1 MRKFFIC
8 AIVALLSI
16 VSTTAIAGSDDVMIT
31 RDGSFINVKVLRISN
46 SDVSFINLD
55 KKRQGELKAP
65 TDFVYMIM
73 KEKGSNV
80 LFDEE
85 GNQMTSAHVKLD
97 KKDNV
102 LFLNNGKFF
111 PVFNVEIGK
120 NDISYKLKD
129 SKKAPVEKVAKDE
142 VFLLKN
148 SDGTTT
154 LFNNKYV
161 EKLRKAKAAAQAK
174 AAAAPT
180 LPGAQMPTAQPAP
193 ALTAPASTTLTSQAV
208 PAPSTQ
214 AAPAIPAAP
223 SASNVA
229 TGGLK
234 FSPAPA
240 LSDDEII
247 RRVYAKQPY
256 TLYGKGTVAEYI
268 IMKGDKQSVFM
279 GLPTYVQQVVAEEKV
294 SNGLL
299 GVYVKQV
306 LLNKKHEPSK
316 GISAA
321 FKSYYYPTEIDTAGT
336 FHLTH
341 DISRDFVL
349 LTSRQGYAMLLPSM
363 LNVGDKLKCGTIA
376 DNSKNLFG
384 GTVKLKA
391 EYTDFYVDG
400 TETVTTPAGTF
411 DCIRLKGKV
420 FEDNSAYKSN
430 YQYTWWLARGVGFV
444 KYEMLNVEGKEPNV
458 PTTILLNK
466 LERP

>member
-1 MRKFFIC
+1 MRKIFIG
-8 AIVALLSI
+8 AIAALLSI
-16 VSTTAIAGSDDVMIT
+16 SSTTAIAGNDDVMIT
-31 RDGSFINVKVLRISN
+31 RDGSFINVKVLRISS
-46 SDVSFINLD
+46 SDVNFINLD

-73 KEKGSNV
+73 KEKGANV
-80 LFDEE
+80 LFDED

-161 EKLRKAKAAAQAK
+161 EKMRKAKAEAQAK

-180 LPGAQMPTAQPAP
+180 LRGAQMPATP
-193 ALTAPASTTLTSQAV
+193 AV
-208 PAPSTQ
+208 PAT
-214 AAPAIPAAP
+214 
-223 SASNVA
+223 SNVA
-229 TGGLK
+229 TGGRQ

-363 LNVGDKLKCGTIA
+363 PNVGDKLKCGTIA

-420 FEDNSAYKSN
+420 FEDNSAYKVN

-444 KYEMLNVEGKEPNV
+444 KYEMLNVDGKDPKV

>member
-1 MRKFFIC
+1 MRKIFIG
-8 AIVALLSI
+8 AIAALLSI
-16 VSTTAIAGSDDVMIT
+16 SSTTAIAGNDDVMIT
-31 RDGSFINVKVLRISN
+31 RDGSFINVKVLRISS
-46 SDVSFINLD
+46 SDVNFINLD

-161 EKLRKAKAAAQAK
+161 EKMRKAKAE
-174 AAAAPT
+174 
-180 LPGAQMPTAQPAP
+180 
-193 ALTAPASTTLTSQAV
+193 
-208 PAPSTQ
+208 
-214 AAPAIPAAP
+214 AAPATPTVPATP
-223 SASNVA
+223 NVA

-363 LNVGDKLKCGTIA
+363 PNVGDKLKCGTIA

-420 FEDNSAYKSN
+420 FEDNSAYKVN

-444 KYEMLNVEGKEPNV
+444 KYEMLNVDGKNPNV

>member
-1 MRKFFIC
+1 MRKIFIG
-8 AIVALLSI
+8 AIAALLSI
-16 VSTTAIAGSDDVMIT
+16 SSTTAIAGNDDVMIT
-31 RDGSFINVKVLRISN
+31 RDGSFINVKVLRISS
-46 SDVSFINLD
+46 SDVNFINLD

-73 KEKGSNV
+73 KEKGANV

-129 SKKAPVEKVAKDE
+129 SKKAPVEKVAKAE

-161 EKLRKAKAAAQAK
+161 EKMRKAKAEAQAK

-193 ALTAPASTTLTSQAV
+193 ATP
-208 PAPSTQ
+208 
-214 AAPAIPAAP
+214 
-223 SASNVA
+223 NVA

-363 LNVGDKLKCGTIA
+363 PNVGDKLKCGTIA

-420 FEDNSAYKSN
+420 FEDNSAYKVN

-444 KYEMLNVEGKEPNV
+444 KYEMLNVDDKDPKV

>member
-1 MRKFFIC
+1 MRKIFIG

-16 VSTTAIAGSDDVMIT
+16 SSTTAIAGNDDVMIT
-31 RDGSFINVKVLRISN
+31 RDGSFINVKVLRISS
-46 SDVSFINLD
+46 SDVNFINLD

-73 KEKGSNV
+73 KEKGANV

-161 EKLRKAKAAAQAK
+161 EKMRKAKAEAQAK

-193 ALTAPASTTLTSQAV
+193 ALTVPASTTLTSQAAPATPAV
-208 PAPSTQ
+208 PATP
-214 AAPAIPAAP
+214 
-223 SASNVA
+223 NVA

-363 LNVGDKLKCGTIA
+363 PNVGDKLKCGTIA

-420 FEDNSAYKSN
+420 FEDNSAYKAN

-444 KYEMLNVEGKEPNV
+444 KYEMLNVDGKDPNV

>member
-1 MRKFFIC
+1 MRKIFIG

-16 VSTTAIAGSDDVMIT
+16 SSTTAIAGNDDVMIT
-31 RDGSFINVKVLRISN
+31 RDGSFINVKVLRISS
-46 SDVSFINLD
+46 SDVNFINLD

-73 KEKGSNV
+73 KEKGANV

-161 EKLRKAKAAAQAK
+161 EKMRKAKAEAQAK

-193 ALTAPASTTLTSQAV
+193 ALTAPASTTLTSQAAPASSAQAASATPAV
-208 PAPSTQ
+208 PATP
-214 AAPAIPAAP
+214 
-223 SASNVA
+223 NVA

-363 LNVGDKLKCGTIA
+363 PNVGDKLKCGTIA

-420 FEDNSAYKSN
+420 FEDNSAYKVN

-444 KYEMLNVEGKEPNV
+444 KYEMLNVDDKDPKV

>member
-1 MRKFFIC
+1 
-8 AIVALLSI
+8 
-16 VSTTAIAGSDDVMIT
+16 
-31 RDGSFINVKVLRISN
+31 
-46 SDVSFINLD
+46 
-55 KKRQGELKAP
+55 
-65 TDFVYMIM
+65 M

-161 EKLRKAKAAAQAK
+161 EKMRKAKAEAQAK

-180 LPGAQMPTAQPAP
+180 LPGAQMPTTP
-193 ALTAPASTTLTSQAV
+193 TV
-208 PAPSTQ
+208 PATP
-214 AAPAIPAAP
+214 
-223 SASNVA
+223 NVA

-363 LNVGDKLKCGTIA
+363 PNVGDKLKCGTIA

-420 FEDNSAYKSN
+420 FEDNSAYKVN

-444 KYEMLNVEGKEPNV
+444 KYEMLNVDGKDPKV

>member
-1 MRKFFIC
+1 MRKIFIG
-8 AIVALLSI
+8 AIAALLSI
-16 VSTTAIAGSDDVMIT
+16 SSTTAIAGNDDVMIT
-31 RDGSFINVKVLRISN
+31 RDGSFINVKVLRISS
-46 SDVSFINLD
+46 SDVNFINLD

-161 EKLRKAKAAAQAK
+161 EKMRKAKAEAQAK

-193 ALTAPASTTLTSQAV
+193 A
-208 PAPSTQ
+208 PSTQ
-214 AAPAIPAAP
+214 AAPATPSVPATP
-223 SASNVA
+223 NVA

-363 LNVGDKLKCGTIA
+363 PNVGDKLKCGTIA

-420 FEDNSAYKSN
+420 FEDNSAYKVN

-444 KYEMLNVEGKEPNV
+444 KYEMLNVDGKNPKV

>member
-1 MRKFFIC
+1 MRKIFIG
-8 AIVALLSI
+8 AIAALLSI
-16 VSTTAIAGSDDVMIT
+16 SSTTAIAGNDDVMIT

-65 TDFVYMIM
+65 ADFVYMIM
-73 KEKGSNV
+73 KEKGANV

-161 EKLRKAKAAAQAK
+161 EKMRKAKAEAQAK

-193 ALTAPASTTLTSQAV
+193 A
-208 PAPSTQ
+208 PSTQ
-214 AAPAIPAAP
+214 AAPATPSTP
-223 SASNVA
+223 SAPNVA

-363 LNVGDKLKCGTIA
+363 PNVGDKLKCGTIA

-420 FEDNSAYKSN
+420 FEDNSAYKVN

>member
-1 MRKFFIC
+1 MRKIFIG
-8 AIVALLSI
+8 AIAALLSI
-16 VSTTAIAGSDDVMIT
+16 SSTTAIAGNDDVMIT
-31 RDGSFINVKVLRISN
+31 RDGSFINVKVLRISS
-46 SDVSFINLD
+46 SDVNFINLD

-73 KEKGSNV
+73 KEKGANV

-142 VFLLKN
+142 AFLLKN

-161 EKLRKAKAAAQAK
+161 EKMRKAKAEAQAK
-174 AAAAPT
+174 ATAAPT
-180 LPGAQMPTAQPAP
+180 LPGAQMPAAQPA
-193 ALTAPASTTLTSQAV
+193 

-214 AAPAIPAAP
+214 AAPATPAVPATP
-223 SASNVA
+223 NVA

-363 LNVGDKLKCGTIA
+363 PNVGDKLKCGTIA
-376 DNSKNLFG
+376 DNSKNLFA

-420 FEDNSAYKSN
+420 FEDNSAYKVN

-444 KYEMLNVEGKEPNV
+444 KYEMLNVDGKDPKV

>member
-1 MRKFFIC
+1 MRKIFIG

-16 VSTTAIAGSDDVMIT
+16 SSTTAIAGNDDVMIT
-31 RDGSFINVKVLRISN
+31 RDGSFINVKVLRISS
-46 SDVSFINLD
+46 SDVNFINLD

-73 KEKGSNV
+73 KEKGANV

-161 EKLRKAKAAAQAK
+161 EKMRKAKAEAQAK

-180 LPGAQMPTAQPAP
+180 LPGAQIPAAQPAP
-193 ALTAPASTTLTSQAV
+193 A
-208 PAPSTQ
+208 PSAQ
-214 AAPAIPAAP
+214 AAPATPTVPATP
-223 SASNVA
+223 NVA

-363 LNVGDKLKCGTIA
+363 PNVGDKLKCGTIA

-420 FEDNSAYKSN
+420 FEDNSAYKVN

-444 KYEMLNVEGKEPNV
+444 KYEMLNVDGKDPKV

>member
-1 MRKFFIC
+1 MRKIFIG

-16 VSTTAIAGSDDVMIT
+16 SSTTAIAGNDDVMIT
-31 RDGSFINVKVLRISN
+31 RDGSFINVKVLRISS
-46 SDVSFINLD
+46 SDVNFINLD

-161 EKLRKAKAAAQAK
+161 EKMRKAKAEAQAK

-180 LPGAQMPTAQPAP
+180 LPGAQMPATP
-193 ALTAPASTTLTSQAV
+193 TV
-208 PAPSTQ
+208 PAT
-214 AAPAIPAAP
+214 
-223 SASNVA
+223 SNVA

-363 LNVGDKLKCGTIA
+363 PNVGDKLKCGTIA

-420 FEDNSAYKSN
+420 FEDNSAYKVN

-444 KYEMLNVEGKEPNV
+444 KYEMLNVDDKDPKV

>member
-1 MRKFFIC
+1 MRKIFIG
-8 AIVALLSI
+8 AIAALLSI
-16 VSTTAIAGSDDVMIT
+16 SSTTAIAGNDDVMIT
-31 RDGSFINVKVLRISN
+31 RDGSFINVKVLRISS
-46 SDVSFINLD
+46 SDVNFINLD

-73 KEKGSNV
+73 KEKGANV

-161 EKLRKAKAAAQAK
+161 EKMRKAKAEAQAK

-193 ALTAPASTTLTSQAV
+193 ATP
-208 PAPSTQ
+208 
-214 AAPAIPAAP
+214 
-223 SASNVA
+223 NVA

-363 LNVGDKLKCGTIA
+363 PNVGDKLKCGTIA

-420 FEDNSAYKSN
+420 FEDNSAYKVN

-444 KYEMLNVEGKEPNV
+444 KYEMLNVDGKDSNV

>member
-1 MRKFFIC
+1 MRKIFIG
-8 AIVALLSI
+8 AIAALLSI
-16 VSTTAIAGSDDVMIT
+16 SSTTAIAGNDDVMIT
-31 RDGSFINVKVLRISN
+31 RDGSFINVKVLRISS
-46 SDVSFINLD
+46 SDVNFINLD

-73 KEKGSNV
+73 KEKGANV

-161 EKLRKAKAAAQAK
+161 EKMRKAKAEAQAK

-180 LPGAQMPTAQPAP
+180 LPGAQMPTAQA
-193 ALTAPASTTLTSQAV
+193 A
-208 PAPSTQ
+208 PAPSAQ
-214 AAPAIPAAP
+214 AAPATLTVP
-223 SASNVA
+223 STPNVA

-306 LLNKKHEPSK
+306 LLNKKYEPSK

-363 LNVGDKLKCGTIA
+363 PNVGDKLKCGTIA

-420 FEDNSAYKSN
+420 FEDNSAYKVN

-444 KYEMLNVEGKEPNV
+444 KYEMLNVDGKDPKV

>member
-1 MRKFFIC
+1 MRKIFIG
-8 AIVALLSI
+8 AIAALLSI
-16 VSTTAIAGSDDVMIT
+16 SSTTAIAGNDDVMIT
-31 RDGSFINVKVLRISN
+31 RDGSFINVKVLRISS
-46 SDVSFINLD
+46 SDVNFINLD

-73 KEKGSNV
+73 KEKGANV

-142 VFLLKN
+142 AFLLKN

-161 EKLRKAKAAAQAK
+161 EKMRKAKAEAQAK
-174 AAAAPT
+174 ATAAPT
-180 LPGAQMPTAQPAP
+180 LPGAQMPAAQPA
-193 ALTAPASTTLTSQAV
+193 

-214 AAPAIPAAP
+214 AAPATPAVPATP
-223 SASNVA
+223 NVA

-363 LNVGDKLKCGTIA
+363 PNVGDKLKCGTIA

-420 FEDNSAYKSN
+420 FEDNSAYKVN

-444 KYEMLNVEGKEPNV
+444 KYEMLNVDGKDPKV

>member
-1 MRKFFIC
+1 MRKIFIG
-8 AIVALLSI
+8 AIAALLSI
-16 VSTTAIAGSDDVMIT
+16 SSTTAIAGNDDVMIT

-65 TDFVYMIM
+65 ADFVYMIM

-161 EKLRKAKAAAQAK
+161 EKMRKAKAEAQAK

-193 ALTAPASTTLTSQAV
+193 A
-208 PAPSTQ
+208 PSAQ
-214 AAPAIPAAP
+214 AAPATPAVPATP
-223 SASNVA
+223 NVA
-229 TGGLK
+229 TVGLK

-363 LNVGDKLKCGTIA
+363 PNVGDKLKCGTIA

-420 FEDNSAYKSN
+420 FEDNSAYKVN
-430 YQYTWWLARGVGFV
+430 YQYTGVGFV
-444 KYEMLNVEGKEPNV
+444 KYEMLNVDGKDPKV

>member
-1 MRKFFIC
+1 
-8 AIVALLSI
+8 
-16 VSTTAIAGSDDVMIT
+16 
-31 RDGSFINVKVLRISN
+31 
-46 SDVSFINLD
+46 
-55 KKRQGELKAP
+55 
-65 TDFVYMIM
+65 
-73 KEKGSNV
+73 
-80 LFDEE
+80 
-85 GNQMTSAHVKLD
+85 
-97 KKDNV
+97 
-102 LFLNNGKFF
+102 
-111 PVFNVEIGK
+111 
-120 NDISYKLKD
+120 
-129 SKKAPVEKVAKDE
+129 
-142 VFLLKN
+142 
-148 SDGTTT
+148 
-154 LFNNKYV
+154 
-161 EKLRKAKAAAQAK
+161 
-174 AAAAPT
+174 
-180 LPGAQMPTAQPAP
+180 MPATP
-193 ALTAPASTTLTSQAV
+193 AV
-208 PAPSTQ
+208 PATP
-214 AAPAIPAAP
+214 
-223 SASNVA
+223 NVA

-363 LNVGDKLKCGTIA
+363 PNVGDKLKCGTIA

-420 FEDNSAYKSN
+420 FEDNSAYKAN

-444 KYEMLNVEGKEPNV
+444 KYEMLNVDDKDPKV

>member
-1 MRKFFIC
+1 MRKIFIG
-8 AIVALLSI
+8 AIAALLSI
-16 VSTTAIAGSDDVMIT
+16 SSTTAIAGNDDVMIT
-31 RDGSFINVKVLRISN
+31 RDGSFINVKVLRISS
-46 SDVSFINLD
+46 SDVNFINLD

-161 EKLRKAKAAAQAK
+161 EKMRKAKAEAQAK

-180 LPGAQMPTAQPAP
+180 LPGAQMPASQPAP
-193 ALTAPASTTLTSQAV
+193 ALTAPASTTLTSQAA
-208 PAPSTQ
+208 PAT
-214 AAPAIPAAP
+214 PAIPATP
-223 SASNVA
+223 NVA

-363 LNVGDKLKCGTIA
+363 PNVGDKLKCGTIA

-420 FEDNSAYKSN
+420 FEDNSAYKVN

-444 KYEMLNVEGKEPNV
+444 KYEMLNVDDKDPKV

>member
-1 MRKFFIC
+1 MRKIFIG

-16 VSTTAIAGSDDVMIT
+16 SSTTAIAGNDDVMIT
-31 RDGSFINVKVLRISN
+31 RDGSFINVKVLRISS
-46 SDVSFINLD
+46 SDVNFINLD

-73 KEKGSNV
+73 KEKGANV
-80 LFDEE
+80 LLDEE

-161 EKLRKAKAAAQAK
+161 EKMRKAKAEAQAK

-193 ALTAPASTTLTSQAV
+193 ALTS
-208 PAPSTQ
+208 Q
-214 AAPAIPAAP
+214 AAPAPSAQAAP
-223 SASNVA
+223 ATPAVPATSNVA

-363 LNVGDKLKCGTIA
+363 PNVGDKLKCGTIA

-420 FEDNSAYKSN
+420 FEDNSAYKAN

-444 KYEMLNVEGKEPNV
+444 KYEMLNVDGKDPNV

>member
-1 MRKFFIC
+1 MRKIFIG
-8 AIVALLSI
+8 AIAALLSI
-16 VSTTAIAGSDDVMIT
+16 SSTTAIAGNDDVMIT
-31 RDGSFINVKVLRISN
+31 RDGSFINVKVLRISS
-46 SDVSFINLD
+46 SDVNFINLD

-85 GNQMTSAHVKLD
+85 GNQMTSAHIKLD

-161 EKLRKAKAAAQAK
+161 EKMRKAKAEAQAK

-180 LPGAQMPTAQPAP
+180 LPGAQMP
-193 ALTAPASTTLTSQAV
+193 ASQSA

-214 AAPAIPAAP
+214 AAPATPAVPATP
-223 SASNVA
+223 NVA

-363 LNVGDKLKCGTIA
+363 PNVGDKLKCGTIA
-376 DNSKNLFG
+376 DNSKNIFG

-420 FEDNSAYKSN
+420 FEDNSAYKAN

-444 KYEMLNVEGKEPNV
+444 KYEMLNVDGKDPKV

>member
-1 MRKFFIC
+1 M
-8 AIVALLSI
+8 
-16 VSTTAIAGSDDVMIT
+16 
-31 RDGSFINVKVLRISN
+31 RISN

-193 ALTAPASTTLTSQAV
+193 ALTAPASTTLTSQAA

-214 AAPAIPAAP
+214 AAPAIPAAT

>member
-1 MRKFFIC
+1 MRKIFIG
-8 AIVALLSI
+8 AIAALLSI
-16 VSTTAIAGSDDVMIT
+16 SSTTAIAGNDDVMIT
-31 RDGSFINVKVLRISN
+31 RDGSFVNVKVLRISS
-46 SDVSFINLD
+46 SDVNFINLD

-161 EKLRKAKAAAQAK
+161 EKMRKAKAEAQAK

-193 ALTAPASTTLTSQAV
+193 ATP
-208 PAPSTQ
+208 
-214 AAPAIPAAP
+214 
-223 SASNVA
+223 NVA
-229 TGGLK
+229 MGGLK

-363 LNVGDKLKCGTIA
+363 PNVGDKLKCGTIA

-420 FEDNSAYKSN
+420 FEDNSAYKVN

-444 KYEMLNVEGKEPNV
+444 KYEMLNVDDKDPKV

>member
-1 MRKFFIC
+1 MRKIFIG
-8 AIVALLSI
+8 AIAALLSI
-16 VSTTAIAGSDDVMIT
+16 SSTTAIAGNDDVMIT
-31 RDGSFINVKVLRISN
+31 RDGSFVNVKVLRISS
-46 SDVSFINLD
+46 SDVNFINLD

-161 EKLRKAKAAAQAK
+161 EKMRKAKAEAQAR

-193 ALTAPASTTLTSQAV
+193 A
-208 PAPSTQ
+208 PSTQ
-214 AAPAIPAAP
+214 AAPTTLTVPATP
-223 SASNVA
+223 NVA

-363 LNVGDKLKCGTIA
+363 PNVGDKLKCGIIA

-420 FEDNSAYKSN
+420 FEDNSAYKVN

-444 KYEMLNVEGKEPNV
+444 KYEMLNVDDKDPKV

>member
-1 MRKFFIC
+1 MRKIFIG
-8 AIVALLSI
+8 AIAALLSI
-16 VSTTAIAGSDDVMIT
+16 SSTTAIAGNDDVMIT

-65 TDFVYMIM
+65 ADFVYMIM

-161 EKLRKAKAAAQAK
+161 EKMRKAKAEAQAK

-180 LPGAQMPTAQPAP
+180 LPGAQMPAAQPAP
-193 ALTAPASTTLTSQAV
+193 ATP
-208 PAPSTQ
+208 
-214 AAPAIPAAP
+214 
-223 SASNVA
+223 NVA

-363 LNVGDKLKCGTIA
+363 PNVGDKLKCGTIA

-420 FEDNSAYKSN
+420 FEDNSAYKAN

-444 KYEMLNVEGKEPNV
+444 KYEMLNVEGKEPKV

>member
-1 MRKFFIC
+1 MRKIFIG
-8 AIVALLSI
+8 AIAALLSI
-16 VSTTAIAGSDDVMIT
+16 SSTTAIAGNDDVMIT
-31 RDGSFINVKVLRISN
+31 RDGSFINVKVLRISSSN
-46 SDVSFINLD
+46 VNFINLD

-161 EKLRKAKAAAQAK
+161 EKMRKAKAE
-174 AAAAPT
+174 
-180 LPGAQMPTAQPAP
+180 
-193 ALTAPASTTLTSQAV
+193 
-208 PAPSTQ
+208 
-214 AAPAIPAAP
+214 AAPATPTVPATP
-223 SASNVA
+223 NVA

-363 LNVGDKLKCGTIA
+363 PNVGDKLKCGTIA

-420 FEDNSAYKSN
+420 FEDNSAYKAN

-444 KYEMLNVEGKEPNV
+444 KYEMLNVDGKDPKV

>member
-1 MRKFFIC
+1 MRKIFIG
-8 AIVALLSI
+8 AIAALLSI
-16 VSTTAIAGSDDVMIT
+16 SSTTAIAGNDDVMIT
-31 RDGSFINVKVLRISN
+31 RDGSFVNVKVLRISS
-46 SDVSFINLD
+46 SDVNFINLD

-161 EKLRKAKAAAQAK
+161 EKMRKAKAEAQAK

-193 ALTAPASTTLTSQAV
+193 ATP
-208 PAPSTQ
+208 
-214 AAPAIPAAP
+214 
-223 SASNVA
+223 NVA

-363 LNVGDKLKCGTIA
+363 PNVGDKLKCGTIA

-420 FEDNSAYKSN
+420 FEDNSAYKAN

-444 KYEMLNVEGKEPNV
+444 KYEMLNVDGKDPKV

>member
-1 MRKFFIC
+1 MRKIFIG
-8 AIVALLSI
+8 AIAALLSI
-16 VSTTAIAGSDDVMIT
+16 SSTTAIAGNDDVMIT
-31 RDGSFINVKVLRISN
+31 RDGSFVNVKVLRISS
-46 SDVSFINLD
+46 SDVNFINLD

-161 EKLRKAKAAAQAK
+161 EKMRKAKAEAQAK

-180 LPGAQMPTAQPAP
+180 LPSAQMPTAQPAP
-193 ALTAPASTTLTSQAV
+193 ATP
-208 PAPSTQ
+208 
-214 AAPAIPAAP
+214 
-223 SASNVA
+223 NVA

-363 LNVGDKLKCGTIA
+363 PNVGDKLKCGTIA

-420 FEDNSAYKSN
+420 FEDNSAYKVN
-430 YQYTWWLARGVGFV
+430 YQYKANLRIAFLGQFDFKASV
-444 KYEMLNVEGKEPNV
+444 KLFFYNQIGLDITNFALIINRPRRRRQSLNVIKNFLHVPN
-458 PTTILLNK
+458 
-466 LERP
+466 

>member
-1 MRKFFIC
+1 MRKIFIG
-8 AIVALLSI
+8 AIAALLSI
-16 VSTTAIAGSDDVMIT
+16 SSTTAIAGNDDVMIT
-31 RDGSFINVKVLRISN
+31 RDGSFVNVKVLRISS
-46 SDVSFINLD
+46 SDVNFINLD

-161 EKLRKAKAAAQAK
+161 EKMRKAKAEAQAK

-193 ALTAPASTTLTSQAV
+193 ATP
-208 PAPSTQ
+208 
-214 AAPAIPAAP
+214 
-223 SASNVA
+223 NVA

-363 LNVGDKLKCGTIA
+363 PNVGDKLKCGTIA

-420 FEDNSAYKSN
+420 FEDNSAYKVN

-444 KYEMLNVEGKEPNV
+444 KYEMLNVDDKDPKV

>member
-1 MRKFFIC
+1 MRKIFIG
-8 AIVALLSI
+8 AIAALLSI
-16 VSTTAIAGSDDVMIT
+16 SSTTAIAGNDDVMIT
-31 RDGSFINVKVLRISN
+31 RDGSFINVKVLRISS
-46 SDVSFINLD
+46 SDVNFINLD

-73 KEKGSNV
+73 KEKGANV

-148 SDGTTT
+148 GDGTTT

-161 EKLRKAKAAAQAK
+161 EKMRKAKAEAQAK

-180 LPGAQMPTAQPAP
+180 LPGAQMPTAQA
-193 ALTAPASTTLTSQAV
+193 A
-208 PAPSTQ
+208 PAPSAQ
-214 AAPAIPAAP
+214 AAPATPAVP
-223 SASNVA
+223 VTPNVA

-363 LNVGDKLKCGTIA
+363 PNVGDKLKCGTIA

-420 FEDNSAYKSN
+420 FEDNSAYKVN

>member
-1 MRKFFIC
+1 MRKIFIG
-8 AIVALLSI
+8 AIAALLSI
-16 VSTTAIAGSDDVMIT
+16 SSITAIAGNDDVMIT

-65 TDFVYMIM
+65 ADFVYMIM

-129 SKKAPVEKVAKDE
+129 SKKAPVERVAKDE

-161 EKLRKAKAAAQAK
+161 EKMRKAKAEAQAK

-180 LPGAQMPTAQPAP
+180 LPGAQMPTAQA
-193 ALTAPASTTLTSQAV
+193 A
-208 PAPSTQ
+208 PAPSAQ
-214 AAPAIPAAP
+214 AAPATLTVPATP
-223 SASNVA
+223 NVA

-363 LNVGDKLKCGTIA
+363 PNVGDKLKCGTIA

-420 FEDNSAYKSN
+420 FEDNSAYKAN

-444 KYEMLNVEGKEPNV
+444 KYEMLNVDGKDPNV